1 MWSYGQISSTELTTQ
16 CTNKPSVRLI
26 SYIYWDRFK
35 YILLSP
41 THLFFL
47 LFFFVA
53 KPLAHITLSFG
64 CISVYYLT
72 RCLFTHRSA
81 YGQIFARALWLL
93 SGHLT
98 GQCSQECLQP
108 LALASMRRASVGAWV
123 SLLTDRLASTKV
135 TFWQTFWEEM
145 LHDLIFH

>member
-1 MWSYGQISSTELTTQ
+1 MRSYGQILSKELTTE

-26 SYIYWDRFK
+26 SHIYWDRFK

-41 THLFFL
+41 THLFF
-47 LFFFVA
+47 FVVVA
-53 KPLAHITLSFG
+53 KPSAHITLSFG
-64 CISVYYLT
+64 CVSVYYFT
-72 RCLFTHRSA
+72 RCLFTHCSA

-93 SGHLT
+93 SGHLP
-98 GQCSQECLQP
+98 GQRSQECLQP

-135 TFWQTFWEEM
+135 TFWQTFWDEM
-145 LHDLIFH
+145 LLDLIFH